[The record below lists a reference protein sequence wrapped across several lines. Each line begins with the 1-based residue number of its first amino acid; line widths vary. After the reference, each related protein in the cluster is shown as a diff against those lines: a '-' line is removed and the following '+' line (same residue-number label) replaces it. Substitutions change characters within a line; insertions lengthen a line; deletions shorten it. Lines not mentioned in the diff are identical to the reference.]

1 MFDVYNSEWVS
12 LYRKYDN
19 IVKNTLKQQYTPFI
33 GKNKEQVPL
42 IPRYLNRNCKVK
54 NKICEKRNFSKSY

>member
-1 MFDVYNSEWVS
+1 MFDVYNSKWVF
-12 LYRKYDN
+12 LYRKYGN

-54 NKICEKRNFSKSY
+54 KQNL